1 MLLIFLTTGLKSESR
16 FIIQILINESNQV
29 LFEGELIEFHDIS
42 AKLEDI
48 YENCGKSPDFPEM
61 KTVPFDGQLLLS
73 QCQFSVLVIYDS
85 LVQKSFL
92 DSVSFQ
98 IDRTKDEQ
106 KMNFSLMKY
115 NKQFEDLD
123 TKTKSIVD
131 QLFEQSVQF
140 VTQKELS
147 NRQVIKSKAIIK
159 NE

>member
-1 MLLIFLTTGLKSESR
+1 
-16 FIIQILINESNQV
+16 
-29 LFEGELIEFHDIS
+29 
-42 AKLEDI
+42 
-48 YENCGKSPDFPEM
+48 M

>member
-1 MLLIFLTTGLKSESR
+1 
-16 FIIQILINESNQV
+16 
-29 LFEGELIEFHDIS
+29 
-42 AKLEDI
+42 
-48 YENCGKSPDFPEM
+48 
-61 KTVPFDGQLLLS
+61 
-73 QCQFSVLVIYDS
+73 
-85 LVQKSFL
+85 
-92 DSVSFQ
+92 VSFQ